1 MGVLADLIVADL
13 GDMQAVVESEYPL
26 GAYKGGNVDGLDPL
40 MLAELHALLTQQSLQ
55 DVLAAYRPA
64 AQASEQGPWLIHVPA
79 AMVHQLADLPP
90 QDHPALAARWG
101 AGARMQ
107 EQARGGQWA
116 EEMLE
121 RAAFQAQSA
130 AFMGKELFLV
140 VYD

>member
-1 MGVLADLIVADL
+1 MGVLADLIVADI

-40 MLAELHALLTQQSLQ
+40 MLAELHALVTGQSLQ
-55 DVLAAYRPA
+55 EVLAAYRPE

-90 QDHPALAARWG
+90 QDHPALAARWV
-101 AGARMQ
+101 AGTRMQ
-107 EQARGGQWA
+107 EQARDGQWA
-116 EEMLE
+116 EQMLE
-121 RAAFQAQSA
+121 RTAFQAQSA
-130 AFMGKELFLV
+130 AFEGKELFLV